1 MAARCP
7 QRYDDSSISGIR
19 ALVAAA
25 FLTAGPQPSP
35 VRTWM
40 CPSSW
45 SAPRDKDESS
55 VLHHTPL
62 AQLGK
67 HLVLKG
73 LKHKDPEPTFQLA
86 LATPA
91 SCGSALINSSALPFH
106 SSQPDTFSIALFS
119 SVSFVPCKRS
129 QTPCFWFLCTN
140 WLSLSCAVRRVA
152 KTPRSAS
159 NPSVGTTQ
167 TPVLLCRSLHALP
180 LAHTQCGDHPLRGL
194 GQAGLLGGCACTS
207 QCCLLAKGR

>member
-106 SSQPDTFSIALFS
+106 SSQPDTFSIGTLKGHLIQPLADGAEGRQFLIWHLHPALCAITFSGHHGLSAASHPTSGRWALFPS
-119 SVSFVPCKRS
+119 LQHAAAVPA
-129 QTPCFWFLCTN
+129 F
-140 WLSLSCAVRRVA
+140 RRVSC
-152 KTPRSAS
+152 SA
-159 NPSVGTTQ
+159 
-167 TPVLLCRSLHALP
+167 HA
-180 LAHTQCGDHPLRGL
+180 
-194 GQAGLLGGCACTS
+194 
-207 QCCLLAKGR
+207 